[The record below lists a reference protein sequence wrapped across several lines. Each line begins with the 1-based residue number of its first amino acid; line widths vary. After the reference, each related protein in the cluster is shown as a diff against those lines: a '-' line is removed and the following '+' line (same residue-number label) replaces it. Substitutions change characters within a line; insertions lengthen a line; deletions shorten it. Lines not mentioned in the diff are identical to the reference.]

1 MSGTGSRE
9 GPEVSGT
16 TALIGVTGFVGGTL
30 ARTLPVDAGYHSRNI
45 ETIAGRRY
53 DLIVCAGAPA
63 EKWRANQQPEADRA
77 TIQRLID
84 ALATVEARRVVL
96 ISTVDVF
103 GTPSGVDEDTPV
115 DRAAATPYGRHRYDL
130 ERSVAGRFRH
140 TILRLPALFGPGLK
154 KNLVFDLL
162 HGRAS
167 DGVALDSVFQ
177 WYDVTRLAD
186 DLRRAVAAD
195 LALAHLAVEG
205 IPVRQMAAEAF
216 GLALPERA
224 ATPVHYDMQT
234 RHAAVFGGRRRYLE
248 DATTV
253 QARLRRFVEASGWT
267 RP

>member
-1 MSGTGSRE
+1 M
-9 GPEVSGT
+9 SGT
-16 TALIGVTGFVGGTL
+16 TAVIGATGFVGGTL
-30 ARTLPVDAGYHSRNI
+30 ARTLRVDAAYHSRNI

-63 EKWRANQQPEADRA
+63 EKWRANQQPDADRT

-84 ALATVEARRVVL
+84 ALATVDASRVVL

-115 DRAAATPYGRHRYDL
+115 ERAAATPYGRHRYDL

-162 HGRAS
+162 HGRPT

-177 WYDVTRLAD
+177 WYDVARLAD
-186 DLRRAVAAD
+186 DLRVAVRED

-205 IPVRQMAAEAF
+205 ISVRRVAAEAF
-216 GLALPERA
+216 GLALAERA
-224 ATPVHYDMQT
+224 AAPVRYDMQT
-234 RHAAVFGGRRRYLE
+234 RHAAVFGGRGRYLE
-248 DATTV
+248 DAATV
-253 QARLRRFVEASGWT
+253 QARLRVFVEASGWT